1 MIENNIIINRE
12 LLIKPLK
19 YVTNIINNKSIYQNI
34 NNILIDILDN
44 GLIFFKSTNLEIE
57 ISSFIKNINNKT
69 KYSII
74 IEGKKFYNI
83 CRSLPK
89 NHEINISFSNNQ
101 AIITSKNCCFSIATL
116 PANNFPTID
125 FIKYDIEFNLKHKTI
140 KKFIYA
146 TYFSIADNDVR
157 KYLNG
162 LLLRI
167 KNNILYIVSTDGH
180 RLSIYNYLIN
190 KHIIN
195 YNAIIPKKSI
205 FELSKLLNNTNELI
219 NIKINKNNICF
230 IFSNLKFISKLIE
243 NNFPD
248 YEQIIPK
255 TFYKVININRIE
267 LKNSLNRISIIVN
280 ERTKGVTLLVTND
293 YLKIS
298 SSNINNEKAEEILKI
313 EKYNN
318 ETKYKINISFNINYL
333 INVINILEGEIIKI
347 SFIDSISSIKIE
359 DYYKKNKIYLI
370 MPMKI

>member
-1 MIENNIIINRE
+1 IINRE

-19 YVTNIINNKSIYQNI
+19 YVTNIINNKSIYSNI

-57 ISSFIKNINNKT
+57 ISSFIKNKSNKK

-89 NHEINISFSNNQ
+89 NHDINISFSKNQ
-101 AIITSKNCCFSIATL
+101 ATIISQNCYFSIATL

-125 FIKYDIEFNLKHKTI
+125 FIKPDIEFNIKHKTI

-162 LLLRI
+162 LLLQI
-167 KNNILYIVSTDGH
+167 KNNVLNIVSTDGH
-180 RLSIYNYLIN
+180 RLSIYTYLISTN
-190 KHIIN
+190 IIN
-195 YNAIIPKKSI
+195 YYAIIPKKSI
-205 FELSKLLNNTNELI
+205 FELSKLIKNTDELI
-219 NIKINKNNICF
+219 NIKINNNNICF
-230 IFSNLKFISKLIE
+230 IFNNLKFISKLIE
-243 NNFPD
+243 SNFPN
-248 YEQIIPK
+248 YEKIIPNF
-255 TFYKVININRIE
+255 FYKIIKINRIE
-267 LKNSLNRISIIVN
+267 FKNSLNRISILVN
-280 ERTKGVTLLVTND
+280 EKTKGVTLLVSNN

-298 SSNINNEKAEEILKI
+298 STNINNEKAEEILKI

-318 ETKYKINISFNINYL
+318 EKKYNINISFNINYL
-333 INVINILEGEIIKI
+333 ISVINILESNMIKI
-347 SFIDSISSIKIE
+347 SFIDNISSIKIE
-359 DYYKKNKIYLI
+359 DEYKKNKMYLI